1 MRRMSPLVRRK
12 SGRAYASALALA
24 LSLTGGAVVATAVTA
39 APALAQRQQQP
50 KAGNSENFAKIYQP
64 VATMVN
70 TPGGD
75 IAAAKAQIPGI
86 IAAIETADDR
96 LNAGNLV
103 LVVGNKLSD
112 KALQRQGL
120 ELMLQSGKSDP
131 SQLGQLQYFI
141 GSLAYD
147 ARDWAAA
154 RTAFQAAMA
163 AGYTQDDPEPL
174 IAESYF
180 QEGQN
185 QQGLTYLKGL
195 VDKRITAG
203 QTVPDNWL
211 LRGLQ
216 VAYQAKLGE
225 AATEWSALLVARRP
239 TAENWSKALQVVHQ
253 LNAFDPKV
261 QIDLFR
267 LMALTNSLTDRYAYS
282 AYVEAI
288 DPRVMASEAARVLD
302 AGLRAGVFNSGDSFY
317 TETKRVA
324 DQRAA
329 GERAEADDYA
339 TRARQAASGRDA
351 KNAGDL
357 YLGLE
362 AYAQAE
368 EMFKLAVEKGGVDRD
383 EALIRL
389 GIAQVQQGK
398 LAEGR
403 ASFEQ
408 VSGVRAPLAQLWSAY
423 AESRA

>member
-1 MRRMSPLVRRK
+1 MRRMSPFARRN
-12 SGRAYASALALA
+12 SGRGFASALALA
-24 LSLTGGAVVATAVTA
+24 LSLTGGALVATAVTT
-39 APALAQRQQQP
+39 APALAQQQKP
-50 KAGNSENFAKIYQP
+50 NHSENFAKIYQP
-64 VATMVN
+64 VADIVN
-70 TPGGD
+70 APGGD
-75 IAAAKAQIPGI
+75 VAAARAQLPGI
-86 IAAIETADDR
+86 VAAVETPDDR
-96 LNAGNLV
+96 FNAGNLL

-120 ELMLQSGKSDP
+120 ELMVQSGKADP
-131 SQLGQLQYFI
+131 AQLGQLQFFI
-141 GSLAYD
+141 GSLAYE
-147 ARDWAAA
+147 AQDWAAA
-154 RTAFQAAMA
+154 RTALQAAVA
-163 AGYTQDDPEPL
+163 AGYTQDNPEAL

-180 QEGQN
+180 KEGQS
-185 QQGLTYLKGL
+185 QQGLTFLKDL
-195 VDKRITAG
+195 IDRRAAAG
-203 QTVPDNWL
+203 QAVPDNWL

-216 VAYQAKLGE
+216 VAYLAKLSD
-225 AATEWSALLVARRP
+225 AATEWSALLVAHSP
-239 TAENWSKALQVVHQ
+239 SSENWSKALQVVDQ

-261 QIDLFR
+261 QVDLFR
-267 LMALTNSLTDRYAYS
+267 LMAVTNSLTDRVTYS

-288 DPRVMASEAARVLD
+288 DPRVMATEATRVLD
-302 AGLRAGVFNSGDSFY
+302 AGLRAGVFSNGDSFY

-324 DQRAA
+324 DQRVA

-339 TRARQAASGRDA
+339 SRARQAASGKDA

-368 EMFKLAVEKGGVDRD
+368 EMFKLAIEKGSVDRD

-398 LAEGR
+398 LAEAR